1 MATTNGDGKSMMQVL
16 PVEILHIICD
26 VMPLPSLGNFRR
38 TCRSAGSIGEKPLV
52 ESLHVMFSYKS
63 FQNLLNISHHA
74 SLRRYVTSI
83 FYEVRFLEEVDFSDF
98 KSNVLEIEGL
108 GGCLT
113 EDNQDVIANAW
124 KAYKPL
130 LDTQMHMKRTNYDF
144 AVLAQALP
152 RFPILKRIEMS
163 SEYGCPSETMTKAFE
178 TTMAIPGLMMD
189 GGEIS
194 DDEETGTRSL
204 GSLLLAAANM
214 PMALETLSAHRIHW
228 SFFNPS
234 PVDLH
239 FGTFTYLR
247 HIDLVLEPDYD
258 DWSEQFVVKA
268 RHVELG
274 KALRSAKGL
283 ETLRLTF
290 DDADTVPKAVLLQR
304 QMNVP
309 VVWER
314 IAEGMTWPCLH
325 TLELTV
331 VTTSEAEISDFLKR
345 HSSSLKAVKWH
356 NMWLAGSALGWNRI
370 FRRMKKHMSLKA
382 VEFGGIWGGDS
393 SSSAEPKLLKM
404 EDEVGSRVAA
414 SIIRGRESRNKF
426 RAIEGPATRV
436 DSPLQ
441 PFLDDAAAA

>member
-1 MATTNGDGKSMMQVL
+1 MGATNGNGKSMMQVL
-16 PVEILHIICD
+16 PVEILQIICD
-26 VMPLPSLGNFRR
+26 VMPLPSLVNFRR
-38 TCRSAGSIGEKPLV
+38 TCRSAGAIGEKPLV

-83 FYEVRFLEEVDFSDF
+83 FYEVRFLEEVAFPDF
-98 KSNVLEIEGL
+98 KSNVLDIEEL
-108 GGCLT
+108 ADHLT
-113 EDNQDVIANAW
+113 EDKQEVIARAW

-130 LDTQMHMKRTNYDF
+130 LDTQMHMKRANYDF

-163 SEYGCPSETMTKAFE
+163 SEYGLPSETMTKAFE

-189 GGEIS
+189 GGEIN
-194 DDEETGTRSL
+194 DDDETGTRGL

-214 PMALETLSAHRIHW
+214 PTPLETLSAHRIHW

-234 PVDLH
+234 PVDIH
-239 FGTFTYLR
+239 FGAFTYLR
-247 HIDLVLEPDYD
+247 HVDLVLEPDYD
-258 DWSEQFVVKA
+258 DWSEQDVVKA

-314 IAEGMTWPCLH
+314 IVENMTWPNLH

-331 VTTSEAEISDFLKR
+331 VTTSEANITDFLKR
-345 HSSSLKAVKWH
+345 HSSTLKVIKWH

-370 FRRMKKHMSLKA
+370 FRRMKKHMTLKA

-404 EDEVGSRVAA
+404 EDEVGFRVAA
-414 SIIRGRESRNKF
+414 SIVRGRESRNKF
-426 RAIEGPATRV
+426 RAVEGPLARV

-441 PFLDDAAAA
+441 PFVDDAAA

>member
-1 MATTNGDGKSMMQVL
+1 MAAANGERKSIMQVL
-16 PVEILHIICD
+16 PVEILLIICD
-26 VMPLPSLGNFRR
+26 VMPQPSLCNFRR
-38 TCRSAGSIGEKPLV
+38 TCRSAASIGEKPLV
-52 ESLHVMFSYKS
+52 GSLHVMFSYKS
-63 FQNLLNISHHA
+63 FQNLLNISHHV

-83 FYEVRFLEEVDFSDF
+83 FYEVRFLEEVMFTEF
-98 KSNVLEIEGL
+98 RSNVLEIEEL
-108 GGCLT
+108 GGRT
-113 EDNQDVIANAW
+113 PMDNEEIIANAW
-124 KAYKPL
+124 KSYKPL

-152 RFPILKRIEMS
+152 RFPILRKIEMS
-163 SEYGCPSETMTKAFE
+163 SEYGCPSQTMAKAYE
-178 TTMAIPGLMMD
+178 ATMAIPGLMMD

-204 GSLLLAAANM
+204 GSLLLAAATL
-214 PMALETLSAHRIHW
+214 PTPLETLSAHRIHW
-228 SFFNPS
+228 SFFNDS
-234 PVDLH
+234 PLDLH
-239 FGTFTYLR
+239 FGAFTYLR

-258 DWSEQFVVKA
+258 DWSEQDVVKA
-268 RHVELG
+268 RHVQLG

-304 QMNVP
+304 LMNVP

-314 IAEGMTWPCLH
+314 ISEGMTWPCLH

-331 VTTSEAEISDFLKR
+331 VTTSEAGISDFLRR
-345 HSSSLKAVKWH
+345 HSSTLKVIKWH

-370 FRRMKKHMSLKA
+370 FRRMKKHMALK
-382 VEFGGIWGGDS
+382 VVVFGGIWGGDS
-393 SSSAEPKLLKM
+393 NSSTEPKLLKM

-414 SIIRGRESRNKF
+414 SIVRGRESRNKF
-426 RAIEGPATRV
+426 KAVEGPVARL

-441 PFLDDAAAA
+441 PFADDAST